1 MKFLYSLLTVCM
13 LAVAAQAQSDAKALA
28 IVQKSIEASGGKD
41 KMMAIKTMIRKMEI
55 SMPFGTSESES
66 YYKNGKFYMKSSMN
80 GAVVMEQKYDGNRAT
95 MNGMQGSQT
104 IDDEKMLKR
113 MEMQGKIFPSLSLTD
128 EDITLTYSGTDKIA
142 GKPCDKITS
151 KDKDGNETTL
161 FFNSDNGLMVRMI
174 TKGEWQGTVTETTMD
189 LSDYKPIEGI
199 LFAHKMDMNTG
210 QFQMTMKITEIKL
223 NAEVADAMFMIE

>member
-1 MKFLYSLLTVCM
+1 MKFFYLLLTVCSM
-13 LAVAAQAQSDAKALA
+13 TVAVQAQSDAKAMA
-28 IVQKSIEASGGKD
+28 IVQKSIEAAGGKD

-113 MEMQGKIFPSLSLTD
+113 MEMQGKIFPVLSLTS
-128 EDITLTYSGTDKIA
+128 EDMALTYGGTDKIA
-142 GKPCDKITS
+142 GKLCDKIIS
-151 KDKDGNETTL
+151 KDQDGNESTL
-161 FFNSDNGLMVRMI
+161 FFNAETGLMVRMI
-174 TKGEWQGTVTETTMD
+174 TKGEWQGTVTETTME
-189 LSDYKPIEGI
+189 LSDYKPVDGI

-223 NAEVADAMFMIE
+223 NPEVADSMFMID

>member
-151 KDKDGNETTL
+151 KDKEGNETTL

-174 TKGEWQGTVTETTMD
+174 TKGE
-189 LSDYKPIEGI
+189 
-199 LFAHKMDMNTG
+199 
-210 QFQMTMKITEIKL
+210 
-223 NAEVADAMFMIE
+223 